1 MGCIPNCHVHTFH
14 LSRGDTMKLAIGIT
28 CIIVGVVLAQGETG
42 WPTLTQWF
50 GLLVFFVGYHT
61 LFAKEVRKP

>member
-1 MGCIPNCHVHTFH
+1 
-14 LSRGDTMKLAIGIT
+14 MKLAIGIT